1 MRANSFVRC
10 LRDQGGATAI
20 EYGLII
26 SILVV
31 GLLAAFQR
39 FETAND
45 SVYDAV
51 EEQMI
56 DAHS

>member
-1 MRANSFVRC
+1 MRATSFVRC
-10 LRDQGGATAI
+10 LRDRGGATAV
-20 EYGLII
+20 EYGLIV

-39 FETAND
+39 FQNAND
-45 SVYDAV
+45 SVYEKV